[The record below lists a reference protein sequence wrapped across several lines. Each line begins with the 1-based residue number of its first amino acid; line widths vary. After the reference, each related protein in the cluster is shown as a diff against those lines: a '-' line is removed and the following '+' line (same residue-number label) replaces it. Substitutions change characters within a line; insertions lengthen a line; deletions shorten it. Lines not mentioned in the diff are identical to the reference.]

1 MKISFINYHYI
12 LEIYTHMDFGFF
24 ETRKDY
30 FDLDNSFILVH
41 HQGKEM
47 LVLLSD
53 LLTHRIIEAIR
64 KRNRKH
70 SDQPVEHIF
79 SDT

>member
-1 MKISFINYHYI
+1 
-12 LEIYTHMDFGFF
+12 MDFGFF

-53 LLTHRIIEAIR
+53 LLTHRIIEVIVKGIVNIQISLLNILFQILKILAI
-64 KRNRKH
+64 
-70 SDQPVEHIF
+70 IF
-79 SDT
+79 VVMIVFKC